1 MSDDLIPTPNS
12 AQKLILYNPDAN
24 DSDVEYA
31 RDNIRNILDE
41 GNKALL
47 DMASIAQQSQHPKAY
62 EALSGLMSTLL
73 KGNRDLVEIQKIRK
87 ELEEKTPS
95 DTGNNH
101 VTNNLFIGSTAQ
113 LTKLIEDLKNK

>member
-24 DSDVEYA
+24 DNDVEYA

-87 ELEEKTPS
+87 ELEDKNENTS
-95 DTGNNH
+95 NNH